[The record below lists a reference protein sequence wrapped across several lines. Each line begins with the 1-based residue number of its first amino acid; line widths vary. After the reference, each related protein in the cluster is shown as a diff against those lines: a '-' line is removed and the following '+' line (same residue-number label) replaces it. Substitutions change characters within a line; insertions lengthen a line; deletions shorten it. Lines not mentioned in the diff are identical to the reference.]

1 MLWISVSNSVIMIV
15 KEESMHTISSIFLQ
29 FRTVQC
35 SMNQKGILWKHR
47 VKFLCNF
54 ISAFFRYFSERFA
67 YATILLNAH
76 KSCENWTVYAIC
88 SLARTSF
95 RKSFLETRLSPIICY
110 IFFGTK
116 QRKIDTKVQSNSSV
130 MLKRGTWNFKKNAK
144 RPFLWQRSAGNQDR
158 CSDHF
163 LRTLIFKLEGW
174 KVFDNNGLGV
184 KIHWK
189 CWILWTSHF
198 TCKISMNLTYFYGKL
213 SWPNFICSNTIDFT
227 KIQ

>member
-1 MLWISVSNSVIMIV
+1 MKRESNSAISTRCISVSNSDCKRKIM
-15 KEESMHTISSIFLQ
+15 HAISSIFLQ

-35 SMNQKGILWKHR
+35 SMNQIGILWKHR

-110 IFFGTK
+110 IFLAPNREKEIQKFKVIHPWCWKEALGIL
-116 QRKIDTKVQSNSSV
+116 RKLPN
-130 MLKRGTWNFKKNAK
+130 
-144 RPFLWQRSAGNQDR
+144 
-158 CSDHF
+158 DHF
-163 LRTLIFKLEGW
+163 YDKEVPVIKTDVLI
-174 KVFDNNGLGV
+174 
-184 KIHWK
+184 I
-189 CWILWTSHF
+189 
-198 TCKISMNLTYFYGKL
+198 FYGL
-213 SWPNFICSNTIDFT
+213 WFSN
-227 KIQ
+227 